1 MNTAIGFMQ
10 EKGIIHLVTRIL
22 GLFPYQ
28 GKSHFTMCEALM
40 RGLAAKGHQVDV
52 YSHFP
57 LKSPIPNY
65 KDFSL
70 AGSLPA
76 VANNMTYEDVSK
88 ATGTDMIGLWIG
100 KIGTSVCR
108 LMDHPLFQELF
119 YHPPRDP
126 PYDIIVH
133 EVSVTHCFI
142 PWGRHLGIPIVA
154 VVTLPLLDWL
164 FEPLGNP
171 INLSAEPSIFSPY
184 AAPMS
189 FLQRLDN
196 FIRFKSINR
205 DFDRF
210 SEEHAR
216 YVEKYFGIP
225 DRKPIELIKDVS
237 LVLVNYDHSISGV
250 RPFAPIVVPVGGL
263 HILDHNDSLSEAL
276 QTWLDQTDR
285 GFVYVS
291 FGSMTRFET
300 FPRHVI
306 DTFYRSFQSIAPV
319 RVLLKIAKPEEMP
332 AGMPDNV
339 LVQTWLPQIQILKHK
354 NIKAFVTHGGLMGSQ
369 ESIFYG
375 VPMIGIPLFADQ
387 FFNIESYAK
396 KKIALNLNLYEL
408 TEEAL
413 TSALK
418 EIIYDP
424 SYWNAAQQLSAE
436 FRDRPLSPIDTA
448 TFWIEYIV
456 RRGEDALKSPL
467 VHMPWWQASLLDVY
481 IFFVLFLIIGSLL
494 VKIMFNMFVKKIIPK
509 EKNL

>member
-1 MNTAIGFMQ
+1 MASLLLFAS
-10 EKGIIHLVTRIL
+10 IILQSASGLRIL

-40 RGLAAKGHQVDV
+40 RGLSGKGHQVDV

-57 LKSPIPNY
+57 LKNPIPNY

-88 ATGTDMIGLWIG
+88 ATGTDMIGFWIG

-119 YHPPRDP
+119 HHPPRDP

-154 VVTLPLLDWL
+154 VITLPLLDWL

-171 INLSAEPSIFSPY
+171 INLAAEPSIFSPY

-216 YVEKYFGIP
+216 YVEKYFGIS

-237 LVLVNYDHSISGV
+237 LVLVNYDYSVSGV

-263 HILDHNDSLSEAL
+263 HILDHNDSVPEAL
-276 QTWLDQTDR
+276 QTWLDQSDR

-291 FGSMTRFET
+291 FGSMTRLET

-306 DTFYRSFQSIAPV
+306 DTFYKSFQNIAPV

-339 LVQTWLPQIQILKHK
+339 LVQTWLPQIQILSLFPRNERNHF
-354 NIKAFVTHGGLMGSQ
+354 AVCGELMRGLAERGHYVDVYSH
-369 ESIFYG
+369 F
-375 VPMIGIPLFADQ
+375 PLEEYVVNYTDISLRGTLPEEKTVFLPDD
-387 FFNIESYAK
+387 
-396 KKIALNLNLYEL
+396 LYERVSK
-408 TEEAL
+408 EEQLERWLRTYGKSICELMSSTLFQAL
-413 TSALK
+413 FDNAVHDPQ
-418 EIIYDP
+418 YD
-424 SYWNAAQQLSAE
+424 
-436 FRDRPLSPIDTA
+436 
-448 TFWIEYIV
+448 
-456 RRGEDALKSPL
+456 
-467 VHMPWWQASLLDVY
+467 
-481 IFFVLFLIIGSLL
+481 LIIT
-494 VKIMFNMFVKKIIPK
+494 
-509 EKNL
+509 EAR